1 MNQLNLCFGAGF
13 FSFNDEKPAQKNVR
27 RNIMQISSES
37 VKVGHPDL
45 VADII
50 AANVIA
56 AILDEEKKQ
65 KLTLAN
71 MPHCGIEVFL
81 GKGICLVGGEVR
93 TRVNIDVDKIA
104 RDSVIELGYN
114 HAAVG
119 LNGHLMGV
127 LNAIIPQSPDI
138 NQGTSCLLN
147 KDKEIGAGDQGIMYG
162 FACDETPELL
172 PLPYVLVNKMMR
184 AFEYCQNP
192 IFAPDGKGQVSV
204 DYDTKTGKPLRVAK
218 VLMSNSI
225 DYRFVK
231 GNRLKVRDQA
241 KKIAF
246 EALKDCVDKKTE
258 FLFNPTGEWNA
269 INSCSAA
276 DSGVTGRKLVVQFYG
291 GYPGAQ
297 LGGGAVVNKTPE
309 KVDCSAAFGAR
320 YVAKNIVAAGLA
332 SKCAVQLAYAIG
344 IACPFSIYVNTFGT
358 GKVSDDRLEKMIE
371 DHFDLTPEGMIEK
384 FDLLNGN
391 IYRKIPRT
399 FYMDDYRWE
408 KTDMAKTL
416 QKAAK

>member
-1 MNQLNLCFGAGF
+1 MKPVLWRGFLFGIRTKK
-13 FSFNDEKPAQKNVR
+13 SVR
-27 RNIMQISSES
+27 RKIMQISSES

-50 AANVIA
+50 AANIIA
-56 AILDEEKKQ
+56 AILDEEKKH

-81 GKGICLVGGEVR
+81 GKGICMIGGEVR
-93 TRVNIDVDKIA
+93 SRVYVDIDKIA
-104 RDSVIELGYN
+104 RDSVLALGYN

-127 LNAIIPQSPDI
+127 LNAIIPQSEDI
-138 NQGTSCLLN
+138 NLGTSCLLN
-147 KDKEIGAGDQGIMYG
+147 KDQEIGAGDQGIMYG
-162 FACDETPELL
+162 FACDETPEML
-172 PLPYVLVNKMMR
+172 PMPYVLVNKLMR
-184 AFEYCQNP
+184 AFEYCQDP

-204 DYDTKTGKPLRVAK
+204 DYDPKTGKPMRVAK
-218 VLMSNSI
+218 VLMSNAI
-225 DYRFVK
+225 DYRYVK
-231 GNRLKVRDQA
+231 GDRSKVRDRA

-246 EALKDCVDKKTE
+246 ESLKEFVDKKTE

-269 INSCSAA
+269 VNSCSAA

-320 YVAKNIVAAGLA
+320 YVAKNIVASGLA
-332 SKCAVQLAYAIG
+332 TKCSVQLAYAIG
-344 IACPFSIYVNTFGT
+344 IADPFSIYVNTFGT
-358 GKVSDDRLEKMIE
+358 GKIPDETLGRMIE
-371 DHFDLTPEGMIEK
+371 TNFDLTPEGMIEK
-384 FDLLNGN
+384 FNLLDGN

-399 FYMDDYRWE
+399 FFMDDYRWE
-408 KTDMAKTL
+408 KTDMAKVL
-416 QKAAK
+416 QKAVK

>member
-1 MNQLNLCFGAGF
+1 M
-13 FSFNDEKPAQKNVR
+13 E
-27 RNIMQISSES
+27 ISTES

-56 AILDEEKKQ
+56 AILDKEKKEKQ
-65 KLTLAN
+65 GLNLAN
-71 MPHCGIEVFL
+71 MPHCGLEVFL

-93 TRVNIDVDKIA
+93 TRVNVDIDKIA
-104 RDSVIELGYN
+104 RESVLELGYN
-114 HAAVG
+114 HASVG

-147 KDKEIGAGDQGIMYG
+147 KKGEIGAGDQGIMYG
-162 FACDETPELL
+162 FACDDTPELL
-172 PLPYVLVNKMMR
+172 PMPYVLANKLMR
-184 AFEYCQNP
+184 AFEYCQDP

-204 DYDTKTGKPLRVAK
+204 DYDLKTGKPVRVVK
-218 VLMSNSI
+218 VLMSNAI
-225 DYRFVK
+225 DYRYVK
-231 GNRLKVRDQA
+231 GDRLKIRDKA
-241 KKIAF
+241 KKVAF

-276 DSGVTGRKLVVQFYG
+276 DSGVTGRKLVVQCYG
-291 GYPGAQ
+291 GFPGAQ

-309 KVDCSAAFGAR
+309 KVDCSAVFGSR

-332 SKCAVQLAYAIG
+332 KKCSVQLAYAIG
-344 IACPFSIYVNTFGT
+344 IARPFSVYVNTFGT
-358 GKVSDDRLEKMIE
+358 GKLPDDRLEKIINKL
-371 DHFDLTPEGMIEK
+371 FDLTPEGMITK
-384 FDLLNGN
+384 FGLLRGD

-399 FYMDDYRWE
+399 LFLDKYPWE
-408 KTDMAKTL
+408 KTDMI
-416 QKAAK
+416 KALRQEVK

>member
-1 MNQLNLCFGAGF
+1 
-13 FSFNDEKPAQKNVR
+13 
-27 RNIMQISSES
+27 MQISSEG

-56 AILDEEKKQ
+56 EILDGERKEKDG
-65 KLTLAN
+65 LNLAN

-93 TRVNIDVDKIA
+93 TRVFVDIDQIA
-104 RDSVIELGYN
+104 RDAVLALGYN

-119 LNGHLMGV
+119 LNGHTMGV

-138 NQGTSCLLN
+138 NRGTSCLLN
-147 KDKEIGAGDQGIMYG
+147 KDHEIGAGDQGLMYG
-162 FACDETPELL
+162 FACNETPELL
-172 PLPYVLVNKMMR
+172 PLPYVLVNKLMR
-184 AFEYCQNP
+184 AFEYCQDP

-204 DYDTKTGKPLRVAK
+204 DYDIKTGRPMRVAK
-218 VLMSNSI
+218 ILMSNAV
-225 DYRFVK
+225 DYRYVK
-231 GNRLKVRDQA
+231 SNHGKVRDRA

-246 EALKDCVDKKTE
+246 DSIKDCVDRKTE

-269 INSCSAA
+269 LNSCSSA
-276 DSGVTGRKLVVQFYG
+276 DSGITGRKLVVQLYG

-297 LGGGAVVNKTPE
+297 LGGGAVVNKSPE
-309 KVDCSAAFGAR
+309 KVDCSAVFGSR

-332 SKCAVQLAYAIG
+332 SKCSVQLAYAIG
-344 IACPFSIYVNTFGT
+344 IAKPFSVYVNTFGT
-358 GKVSDDRLEKMIE
+358 GKISDEKLEKIIE
-371 DHFDLTPEGMIEK
+371 KIFDLTPQGMIEK
-384 FDLLNGN
+384 FGLLKSD

-399 FYMDDYRWE
+399 LFMDDYRWE
-408 KTDMAKTL
+408 KTDKMKDL

>member
-1 MNQLNLCFGAGF
+1 
-13 FSFNDEKPAQKNVR
+13 
-27 RNIMQISSES
+27 MQISSES

-93 TRVNIDVDKIA
+93 TRVYVDIDKIA

-127 LNAIIPQSPDI
+127 LNAIIPQSEDI

-147 KDKEIGAGDQGIMYG
+147 KDREIGAGDQGIMYG
-162 FACDETPELL
+162 FACNETPELL

-184 AFEYCQNP
+184 AFEFCQDP

-231 GNRLKVRDQA
+231 GDRLKVRDRA
-241 KKIAF
+241 RKIAF

-344 IACPFSIYVNTFGT
+344 IAKPFSIYVNTFGT
-358 GKVSDDRLEKMIE
+358 GKISDDRLEKIIE

-384 FDLLNGN
+384 FDLLNGS

-399 FYMDDYRWE
+399 FFMDDYRWE
-408 KTDMAKTL
+408 KTDMAKAL